1 MAVVATN
8 NASILRREL
17 MTHLVRLLIE
27 DRLVEDIDRIPII
40 MRPRDKMAYRDS
52 VAKDR
57 AVLKYQ
63 LMAFLGFNI
72 QDEEDELAPL
82 STYARRAL
90 DRRELTDV
98 ILTVVDEACS
108 SCHKAQ
114 HVVTNQCRACL
125 ARPCTLN
132 CPKKT
137 IDFVEGHAYIHQEN
151 CVNCGMCKEVC
162 PYNAIIYSPVPC
174 EAACPVDAIFRNEQ
188 GVEHIDETKCVSCG
202 KCKVACPFG
211 AVMEKSHLVE
221 IFSRKREGH
230 PIAVMVAPAIA
241 AQFNTSLGR
250 VLHSFKLLGFDYV
263 YEVAQG
269 ADVTTSTEAAEL
281 KERLAAGAA
290 FMTTSCCPGYTGTVR
305 RHIPELVPFVSHTLS
320 PMAYAAQIAK
330 REHPEA
336 VTVFVSPCS
345 AKRYEAFHDPNVDY
359 VLTFEEYGAWLI
371 AAGVDVNTVMPELP
385 SGDITQDSRFYGRSA
400 GVFTA
405 VKNKAGD
412 FPIRER
418 VFNGVDKAAI
428 RELKRLPKSSEF
440 NFVEVM
446 MCEGGC
452 IGGPNTLS
460 NPRVA
465 LRQLQKANDEAAKAI
480 AEARAK
486 GESAGEL

>member
-1 MAVVATN
+1 MAIVATN
-8 NASILRREL
+8 NATILRREL

-27 DRLVEDIDRIPII
+27 NRLVEDIDRIPIV
-40 MRPRDKMAYRDS
+40 MRPRDKTAYRDS

-57 AVLKYQ
+57 AVIKYQ
-63 LMAFLGFNI
+63 MMALLGFNI
-72 QDEEDELAPL
+72 QDEVDELAPL
-82 STYARRAL
+82 SEYARRAL
-90 DRRELTDV
+90 ARTDLTDV

-114 HVVTNQCRACL
+114 HVVTNQCRGCV

-137 IDFVEGHAYIHQEN
+137 IDFVDGHAYIHQEN

-174 EAACPVDAIFRNEQ
+174 EAACPVDAIFRNEN
-188 GVEHIDETKCVSCG
+188 GVEHIDEEKCVSCG

-221 IFSRKREGH
+221 IFSRKREGKKI
-230 PIAVMVAPAIA
+230 IAMPAPAIA
-241 AQFNTSLGR
+241 AQFNTALGR

-263 YEVAQG
+263 YEVALG
-269 ADVTTSTEAAEL
+269 ADVTTSTESAEL
-281 KERLAAGAA
+281 VERLGEGAP
-290 FMTTSCCPGYTGTVR
+290 FMTTSCCPGYTNTVR
-305 RHIPELVPFVSHTLS
+305 RHIPDLVPFVSHTLS
-320 PMAYAAQIAK
+320 PMAYTAQIAK
-330 REHPEA
+330 REHPDA

-371 AAGVDVNTVMPELP
+371 AAGIDVNTVMPELP
-385 SGDITQDSRFYGRSA
+385 GVNITQDSRFYGRSA

-412 FPIRER
+412 FPINER

-428 RELKRLPKSSEF
+428 RELKRLPKKPEA

-480 AEARAK
+480 AEAKAK
-486 GESAGEL
+486 EAKAKE

>member
-8 NASILRREL
+8 NATLMRREL
-17 MTHLVRLLIE
+17 MIHLIRLLIE
-27 DRLVEDIDRIPII
+27 NRLIEDIDRIPII
-40 MRPRDKMAYRDS
+40 MRPRDTSAYRDS

-57 AVLKYQ
+57 AVIKYQ
-63 LMAFLGFNI
+63 MMALLGFNI
-72 QDEEDELAPL
+72 EDEEDELTPL
-82 STYARRAL
+82 SDYACRAL
-90 DRRELTDV
+90 ARTELTDV

-114 HVVTNQCRACL
+114 HVVTDQCRGCV

-137 IDFVEGHAYIHQEN
+137 ISFVGRRAFIHEEN
-151 CVNCGMCKEVC
+151 CVNCGVCKDVC

-174 EAACPVDAIFRNEQ
+174 EAVCPVDAIYRNAN
-188 GVEHIDETKCVSCG
+188 GVEHIDKEKCVSCG

-211 AVMEKSHLVE
+211 AVMEKSHLLE
-221 IFSRKREGH
+221 IFTSKRQGKKLV
-230 PIAVMVAPAIA
+230 AMVAPAIA
-241 AQFNTSLGR
+241 AQFNTELGR
-250 VLHSFKLLGFDYV
+250 VLSSFKMLGFDYV
-263 YEVAQG
+263 YEVARG
-269 ADVTTSTEAAEL
+269 ADVTTTTEAAEL
-281 KERLAAGAA
+281 IERLEGGAP
-290 FMTTSCCPGYTGTVR
+290 FMTTSCCPGYTATVR
-305 RHIPELVPFVSHTLS
+305 RHVPELLPFVSHTLS
-320 PMAYAAQIAK
+320 PMAYTAQIVK
-330 REHPEA
+330 KEHPDA
-336 VTVFVSPCS
+336 IAVFVSPCS

-359 VLTFEEYGAWLI
+359 VLTFEEYGAWLV
-371 AAGVDVNTVMPELP
+371 AADVDVNTVMPELP
-385 SGDITQDSRFYGRSA
+385 GKDITQDSRFYGRSA

-405 VKNKAGD
+405 VKNFAGD

-428 RELKRLPKSSEF
+428 RELKKLPKRPEA

-452 IGGPNTLS
+452 IGGPATLS

-480 AEARAK
+480 AEARAREEDRK
-486 GESAGEL
+486 GE